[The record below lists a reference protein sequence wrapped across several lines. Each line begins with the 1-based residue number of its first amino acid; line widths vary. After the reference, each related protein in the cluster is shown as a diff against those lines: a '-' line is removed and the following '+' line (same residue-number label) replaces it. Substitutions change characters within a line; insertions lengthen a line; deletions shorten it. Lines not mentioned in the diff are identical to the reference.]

1 MPFLGGFFSYVIV
14 NLWYMF
20 SFMWSC
26 VWYLWWNESL
36 PGTTYVSVKTN
47 WEKKYFV
54 VRKEKQFIVRNKER

>member
-1 MPFLGGFFSYVIV
+1 
-14 NLWYMF
+14 MF

-36 PGTTYVSVKTN
+36 PGNTYVSVKTN